1 MITIAICAL
10 LCGFCT
16 VFLVMPGAKTHKRWT
31 LALMALIPLV
41 TLVLYLLLG
50 SPGL

>member
-1 MITIAICAL
+1 MITIALCAI

-16 VFLVMPGAKTHKRWT
+16 VFLVMPGAQTHKRWT
-31 LALMALIPLV
+31 PALMGLIPLV
-41 TLVLYLLLG
+41 SLILYLLLG